1 VGALIFTAWSAVSS
15 AALAAD
21 AADAADAALAA
32 DAMPAADPAPA
43 VTLAADGYH
52 RALWADGQHDASYTE
67 WWYFNF
73 DDPRAGVKAIFSY
86 FVTNPGDV
94 AGLGQAQMVAVAGSP
109 DGGVSAMDIY
119 PPAAFSASAEQADV
133 TIDPGAAGADLNT
146 VRVEPDGGGAPLY
159 IIKGASRDGRLRWD
173 LAYAAE
179 AAPWLAADPMPVG
192 RLAWERMSW
201 LVFMPRARVTGSM
214 TVDGRAYVID
224 APGYH
229 DHNWGE
235 WIPTDALWNWAQF
248 SAPGDGTAGVGT
260 AGVALEIGDFI
271 GKPIGV
277 VSIDLDGERTV
288 FTRDQYT
295 LVHTRWAWDSVNR
308 LFYPVES
315 LLTADNGSLRVQV
328 TMRALETA
336 PLRGD
341 LPAPLKDLIIYEQTA
356 RYDGAVWDR
365 APGAVSAA
373 GAVAAGAAAGEWR
386 QRALI
391 AGTGF
396 KEYTAKHR

>member
-1 VGALIFTAWSAVSS
+1 MGALLIAARSAAAIAASIGAAIAVSG

-21 AADAADAALAA
+21 AA
-32 DAMPAADPAPA
+32 PA
-43 VTLAADGYH
+43 VTLADDGYH
-52 RALWADGQHDASYTE
+52 RVLWADGRHDVSYTE

-73 DDPRAGVKAIFSY
+73 DDPRTGVKAIFSY
-86 FVTNPGDV
+86 FVTNPGDI
-94 AGLGQAQMVAVAGSP
+94 AGLGQAQMVAVAGTP

-119 PPAAFSASAEQADV
+119 PPADFSASAERADV
-133 TIDPGAAGADLNT
+133 SIGPGGANGAGTGEDLNT
-146 VRVEPDGGGAPLY
+146 VRVAPDGAGPPVY
-159 IIKGASRDGRLRWD
+159 VINGASRDGRLRWD
-173 LAYAAE
+173 LAYTAE
-179 AAPWLAADPMPVG
+179 VAPWLAADPMPVG
-192 RLAWERMSW
+192 RLAWEKMSW
-201 LVFMPRARVTGSM
+201 LVFMPRARVIGSM
-214 TVDGRAYVID
+214 TVDGREYVID

-248 SAPGDGTAGVGT
+248 SASGTGT
-260 AGVALEIGDFI
+260 GSVALEIGDFI
-271 GKPIGV
+271 GKPIGIV
-277 VSIDLDGERTV
+277 NIDLDGERTV

-295 LVHTRWAWDSVNR
+295 LVHTRWAWDSVNG

-315 LLTADNGSLRVQV
+315 LLTADNGLVRVQV

-356 RYDGAVWDR
+356 RYDGVVWDR
-365 APGAVSAA
+365 APGVA
-373 GAVAAGAAAGEWR
+373 GVAGVASAAGEWR
-386 QRALI
+386 QRALL